1 MSREGP
7 GLLLRDIRAGK
18 DAQVAA
24 VVAVI
29 ARTHPDILVLTGI
42 DYDHDLRA
50 LSELAA
56 LVAAAGGPDYAHLYA
71 RRPNSGMASGLDLDG
86 DGRLGGPGDAQGF
99 GMFSG
104 QGGMAI
110 LSRLPVD
117 GDAAQDFSAF
127 LWRDLPQALIDAAGL
142 SPDALA
148 AQRLSSV
155 GHWAVPVELPDGRRL
170 TILAYH
176 ATPPVFDGPEDRN
189 GRRNHDETA
198 FWTRL
203 LDGDL
208 PFAAPKAPF
217 VIAGDAN
224 LDPTDGDGRAAA
236 LSALL
241 ADGRLRDA
249 APKSAGG
256 PEASARQGGVNA
268 AQQGDPALDTADWP
282 EDGPGNRRVDYV
294 LPSADLTLTGAGVF
308 WPAEGQDGAAEA
320 TAASRHRM
328 VWVDID
334 LP

>member
-1 MSREGP
+1 M
-7 GLLLRDIRAGK
+7 
-18 DAQVAA
+18 
-24 VVAVI
+24 
-29 ARTHPDILVLTGI
+29 
-42 DYDHDLRA
+42 
-50 LSELAA
+50 
-56 LVAAAGGPDYAHLYA
+56 
-71 RRPNSGMASGLDLDG
+71 
-86 DGRLGGPGDAQGF
+86 
-99 GMFSG
+99 
-104 QGGMAI
+104 
-110 LSRLPVD
+110 
-117 GDAAQDFSAF
+117 
-127 LWRDLPQALIDAAGL
+127 
-142 SPDALA
+142 
-148 AQRLSSV
+148 
-155 GHWAVPVELPDGRRL
+155 PVELPDGRRL
-170 TILAYH
+170 TILAFH

-241 ADGRLRDA
+241 ADGRLRDP

-256 PEASARQGGVNA
+256 PQASAQQGGVNDE
-268 AQQGDPALDTADWP
+268 QQGDPALDTADWP

-308 WPAEGQDGAAEA
+308 WPAEGQVGAAEA

>member
-1 MSREGP
+1 M
-7 GLLLRDIRAGK
+7 
-18 DAQVAA
+18 AA

-29 ARTHPDILVLTGI
+29 AHTRPDILVLTGI
-42 DYDHDLRA
+42 DYDHNLLA

-56 LVAAAGGPDYAHLYA
+56 LVEAAGGPHYAHLYA

-99 GMFSG
+99 GAFSG

-110 LSRLPVD
+110 LSCLLVD
-117 GDAAQDFSAF
+117 GAAAQDFSAF
-127 LWRDLPQALIDAAGL
+127 LWRDLPQALIDGAGL
-142 SPDALA
+142 PPDAVA
-148 AQRLSSV
+148 VQRLSSV
-155 GHWAVPVELPDGRRL
+155 GHWTVPVELPDGRRL

-208 PFAAPKAPF
+208 PFAPPTAPF
-217 VIAGDAN
+217 VIAGDTN
-224 LDPTDGDGRAAA
+224 LDPVDGDGRAAA

-241 ADGRLRDA
+241 ADVRLRDP

-256 PEASARQGGVNA
+256 PQASVRQGGVNA
-268 AQQGDPALDTADWP
+268 AQKGDPALDTVDWP

-294 LPSADLTLTGAGVF
+294 LPSDDLILTGAGVF
-308 WPAEGQDGAAEA
+308 WPAEGQDDAEA
-320 TAASRHRM
+320 AMAASRHRL